1 LLFLEPGAA
10 PKLAVFTIED
20 KKETSMRIVTLL
32 AALAGVLALA
42 APPAQAQGPSWPR
55 QPVTLVVPF
64 VAGGPTDGMARVLAQ
79 KLGER
84 LGQQVIVDNKGGA
97 GGNIA
102 AEFVAKAPAD
112 GYTLFFGTTGTMA
125 INPSLYAKLRYDPVK
140 DFAPVSLMATT
151 MNVLVVNPQVPA
163 KSVTDLVKLAKAT
176 PGELTFGSAGNGSS
190 NHLSGELLRS
200 AAGIQINHIPYKGS
214 APALIDL
221 LGGRL
226 TMMFDTIA
234 QQTQNIASG
243 KVRALAVTGPKR
255 SPLLPDVPTVQEA
268 GLKDFDV
275 TIWYGVLAPAATPA
289 AVVERL
295 NREIVAVMSTEE
307 MKKQMQADGAEA
319 KPTSQA
325 EFAALI
331 RHDLAKWTP
340 VVKGSGARV
349 D

>member
-1 LLFLEPGAA
+1 MRF
-10 PKLAVFTIED
+10 PKLLT
-20 KKETSMRIVTLL
+20 
-32 AALAGVLALA
+32 ALA
-42 APPAQAQGPSWPR
+42 AAVTLAAPFAQAQAPSFPR

-64 VAGGPTDGMARVLAQ
+64 PAGGPTDAMARVLAQ

-84 LGQQVIVDNKGGA
+84 LGQQVVVENKGGA
-97 GGNIA
+97 GGSIA
-102 AEFVAKAPAD
+102 AEFVARAPAD

-125 INPSLYAKLRYDPVK
+125 INPSLYKKLRYDPLK

-163 KSVTDLVKLAKAT
+163 HNLSELVKLAKAK
-176 PGELTFGSAGNGSS
+176 PGEVTYGSAGNGSS
-190 NHLSGELLRS
+190 NHLSGELFRS
-200 AAGIQINHIPYKGS
+200 SAGIQINHVPYKGS
-214 APALIDL
+214 APALVDL
-221 LGGRL
+221 LGGRI

-234 QQTQNIASG
+234 QQTQNIATG
-243 KVRALAVTGPKR
+243 KVRALAVTGAHR
-255 SPLLPDVPTVQEA
+255 SPLLPKVPTAQEA

-289 AVVERL
+289 PVIDRL
-295 NREIVAVMSTEE
+295 SREVMAVMSTDE
-307 MKKQMQADGAEA
+307 MKKRMQADGAEA
-319 KPTSQA
+319 HPTTPA

-340 VVKGSGARV
+340 VVKGSGATL

>member
-1 LLFLEPGAA
+1 MR
-10 PKLAVFTIED
+10 LA
-20 KKETSMRIVTLL
+20 TLL
-32 AALAGVLALA
+32 TAAAAALAFTGAH
-42 APPAQAQGPSWPR
+42 AQGPAWPR

-64 VAGGPTDGMARVLAQ
+64 PAGGPTDGMARVLAQ
-79 KLGER
+79 KLGDR
-84 LGQQVIVDNKGGA
+84 LGQQVVVDNKGGA
-97 GGNIA
+97 GGSIA

-125 INPSLYAKLRYDPVK
+125 INPSLYARLRYDPVK

-151 MNVLVVNPQVPA
+151 MNVLVVNPAVPA
-163 KSVTDLVKLAKAT
+163 RSLGDLVKLAKAK
-176 PGELTFGSAGNGSS
+176 PGELTYGSAGNGSS

-200 AAGIQINHIPYKGS
+200 SAGIQINHIPYKGS
-214 APALIDL
+214 APALVDL

-243 KVRALAVTGPKR
+243 KVRALAVTGARR
-255 SPLLPDVPTVQEA
+255 SPLLPEVPTAQEA
-268 GLKDFDV
+268 GLPDFDV
-275 TIWYGVLAPAATPA
+275 TIWYGVLAPAGTPP
-289 AVVERL
+289 AVVDRL
-295 NREIVAVMSTEE
+295 NREIVAIMSTED
-307 MKKQMQADGAEA
+307 MKKRMQADGAEA
-319 KPTSQA
+319 HPTSAA

-340 VVKGSGARV
+340 VVKGSGATL